1 MKIIA
6 LIVGGL
12 LFVGSIMLLF
22 AWITASALGGA
33 LENAAR
39 KIRGKD

>member
-1 MKIIA
+1 MKIVA

-12 LFVGSIMLLF
+12 LFVGAIMLLF

-33 LENAAR
+33 IRDAAN
-39 KIRGKD
+39 KIKGKD